1 MYLFSCFWI
10 ESVFDSI
17 PKPIPY
23 VILMFILMKYYV
35 LLYLIG
41 FSNSICVIT
50 CTYVMCH
57 SNSIYVLKIQM
68 AAPDDNLND
77 DIMVDIIN
85 AGTNADVDDT
95 SQYFADYKDILNMS
109 VVEDQQIVT
118 QENTS
123 KVYSIIYHLL

>member
-10 ESVFDSI
+10 ESVFDLI

-57 SNSIYVLKIQM
+57 SNSIYVLKI
-68 AAPDDNLND
+68 
-77 DIMVDIIN
+77 
-85 AGTNADVDDT
+85 
-95 SQYFADYKDILNMS
+95 
-109 VVEDQQIVT
+109 
-118 QENTS
+118 
-123 KVYSIIYHLL
+123 